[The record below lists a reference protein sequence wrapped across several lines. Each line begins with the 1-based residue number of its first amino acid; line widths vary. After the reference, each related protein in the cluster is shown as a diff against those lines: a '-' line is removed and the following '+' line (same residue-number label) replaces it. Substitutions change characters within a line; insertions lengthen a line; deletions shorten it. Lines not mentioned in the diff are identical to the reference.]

1 MSTFFPKSLWLWF
14 HQCLN
19 SKLLAQLLLDSS
31 FLCKRLFNFI
41 FHSLGWN
48 YKIQTIRI
56 YHTSTNLPVIRN
68 LKIVHSKVR
77 STMQGSRKNWK
88 SGGIICSPS
97 WKRVNWSDTIWGGL
111 ISLPCPPNPTAL
123 QRSSKH
129 DKGPSKFDD
138 QVNELYNKTMK
149 INLRMIQ
156 IIFVKFQVWFAE
168 FETFL
173 LFVNIVDVENGR

>member
-1 MSTFFPKSLWLWF
+1 MDVP
-14 HQCLN
+14 
-19 SKLLAQLLLDSS
+19 LDSS
-31 FLCKRLFNFI
+31 FLCKRLSNFI
-41 FHSLGWN
+41 SL
-48 YKIQTIRI
+48 R
-56 YHTSTNLPVIRN
+56 
-68 LKIVHSKVR
+68 LKLHNSDSPAMPYVHKPACYLEPQKLIEDMETKSSIVR
-77 STMQGSRKNWK
+77 STMQGRRKNWIF
-88 SGGIICSPS
+88 GGFICSPS

-156 IIFVKFQVWFAE
+156 IIFVKFQVRFAE

-173 LFVNIVDVENGR
+173 PFVNIVDVENGR